1 MKRFKPGR
9 LASSLALPLLLCLT
23 AGPALAMDTFFVGPR
38 AMGMAGANVASVN
51 DTTAQYYNPAA
62 FGFYGCQDGNGKQI
76 SCDNNNLGRKN
87 WGTDLNAAAGYRLHN
102 EFGKYLDDLADID
115 IDMLS
120 ADGIQNEEDLAKLVK
135 LVADLNGLDNPG
147 NAITAMANAGLAV
160 RVGHFAMGAHG
171 FFEASGVLLNLDE
184 QNLGL
189 SGSVDLNNEINS
201 VTITNNDGQVSLFT
215 QDQIDQLTAA
225 GLDATAIQNLDYLA
239 RQEGVSTS
247 DVQGVVDLLATITD
261 QTGSVTGGSLE
272 DNTTTV
278 RLSGFALGEV
288 PLSYGYAI
296 NEHWSVGGNLKLMAG
311 RVYGSEIIV
320 FDTDSG
326 DVFENVDENYEDSYN
341 FGVDLGVMGR
351 YRYVNFGLVARNINA
366 PSFDGPT
373 VTSPSGV
380 TVKFDDVKVDPQV
393 TAGIAIIPTETLVL
407 EVDCDLTS
415 NETTFPGYDTQNLS
429 VGVEWDAFHFLAL
442 RGGVYQNLAEDD
454 IDLVYTAGLG
464 MNFYA
469 ARLDIAAAFAGE
481 KATYDGDEY
490 PQEVQV
496 AAQLSVDF

>member
-1 MKRFKPGR
+1 MTRLDLGR
-9 LASSLALPLLLCLT
+9 LMSFLALTFLMSSLAC
-23 AGPALAMDTFFVGPR
+23 PAFAMDTFFVGPR

-62 FGFYGCQDGNGKQI
+62 FGFFGCKDSEGNQI
-76 SCDNNNLGRKN
+76 SCDNNNLGRKE

-102 EFGKYLDDLADID
+102 EFGEYLDDLADID

-120 ADGIQNEEDLAKLVK
+120 VDGIQTEQDLANLVK
-135 LVADLNGLDNPG
+135 LANNLNGLDDPG
-147 NAITAMANAGLAV
+147 NAITSMANVGLAV
-160 RVGHFAMGAHG
+160 RKGHFAMGAHG
-171 FFEASGVLLNLDE
+171 YFQASGVVLDLDE
-184 QNLGL
+184 ENLGL
-189 SGSVDLNNEINS
+189 SGSVDLNAEINAI
-201 VTITNNDGQVSLFT
+201 TISDNDGLILLFT
-215 QDQIDQLTAA
+215 PDQQAQLAAA
-225 GLDATAIQNLDYLA
+225 GLDATAIQNLDAIA
-239 RQEGVSTS
+239 RQEDISSS
-247 DVQGVVDLLATITD
+247 DVQGVVDLLATLTD
-261 QTGSVTGGSLE
+261 QTINGLGGPLE
-272 DNTTTV
+272 DNSTTV
-278 RLSGFALGEV
+278 RLSGFALGEI

-296 NEHWSVGGNLKLMAG
+296 NEHWSVGGNAKLLIG

-326 DVFENVDENYEDSYN
+326 EVLENVDENYEETYN
-341 FGVDLGVMGR
+341 VGLDLGIMGR

-366 PSFDGPT
+366 PKFDGPT

-393 TAGIAIIPTETLVL
+393 TAGIAFIPHETLVI

-415 NETTFPGYDTQNLS
+415 NKTTFPGYDTQNLS
-429 VGVEWDAFHFLAL
+429 IGVEWDAFRFLAL

-481 KATYDGDEY
+481 KAEFDGDEY